1 MGEDTKVSESV
12 YGGESGRQAAGG
24 IPEQVQESRQTAGRD
39 SWQYFKDTFHLHK
52 MDAAA
57 YSPLVLAYIGD
68 AVYEAVIR
76 TLTVAH
82 GNMQVNKMHRHD
94 AGLLKASAQAEMI
107 RLLEPDLTEEE
118 EAVYKRGR
126 NAKSVTSAK
135 NATMIDYRRATGFET
150 LLGYLYLQE
159 RFERMTDL
167 IAMGLER
174 IGEKQ

>member
-1 MGEDTKVSESV
+1 MEKDTNVNENVCGASEQED
-12 YGGESGRQAAGG
+12 AGG
-24 IPEQVQESRQTAGRD
+24 APERTQGSRQMEGNG

-68 AVYEAVIR
+68 AVYETIIR

-107 RLLEPDLTEEE
+107 GLLEPELTKEE

-126 NAKSVTSAK
+126 NAKSATSAK
-135 NATMIDYRRATGFET
+135 NATMIDYRRATGFEA
-150 LLGYLYLQE
+150 LLGYLYLLE

-174 IGEKQ
+174 IGEKR